1 MFLNYREHDYV
12 ECNYRRMLQSERLD
26 EFKKSVQN
34 KFNIY
39 NSLFLNLPYQNIENV
54 GMLIPLLLHQAE
66 TGLKSGKNPQEILDA
81 FFQNYANIDSER
93 DRIDFMF
100 RIIQYVERQVVL
112 YDSVE
117 DAAFPKLQ
125 KHSSSLTIGDYFQLV
140 DKNKSWDQ
148 ISEKLSTF
156 SARIVLTAHP
166 TQFYTPAVLDIIGNL
181 RSLILENKI
190 NDIDLVLQQLGL
202 TSLINAKKPTPLD
215 EAKNII
221 YILRN
226 VYYDAVG
233 ELYAYIK
240 DNIGDM
246 DFNNHNIMKLGF
258 WPGGDRDGN
267 PFVTSNITKDVAD
280 ELRITLMK
288 CYYHDVKK
296 LQQKLTFRDLQDI
309 ISNLRGRLYNTM
321 FDTSKVMRYDEII
334 EPLLEIR
341 SVLIEK
347 YHKLYLKDLDYLIDK
362 VKIFKT
368 HFATLDIRQD
378 HSVHTQV
385 VEAILKT
392 NGLISENIGELN
404 KQELIDI
411 LIHKDIDLQ
420 VQNYEED
427 IVKETIQNILQLRG
441 IQEKNGEEGCNRYVI
456 SNSESVFSV
465 LFVYGLFRWCGWES
479 DKITFDIIPLFETM
493 KGMESSENTMNELF
507 DLPEYKKHLA
517 QRHNKQTI
525 MLGFSDGTKDGG
537 YVKANWEIFKT
548 KEKLSAVCDRNDI
561 KAIFFDGRGGPP
573 ARGGGKTHRFYAAQ
587 TKDIANN
594 EIQLTIQGQT
604 ITSTYGTK
612 EQFIH
617 NSEQLLTAGLSN
629 NFFGKENVISKESRQ
644 LLEELSDLSFEKY
657 DALKNHDK
665 FIAYLENKSTL
676 KYYQKANIGSRP
688 GKRGHKKKLELTDL
702 RAISFVGSWSQL
714 KQNVPGYFGI
724 GTAIKI
730 LKDQGKLEDLKKLF
744 KEVPL
749 FKALMLNSMMSLA
762 KCYFEL
768 TSYMKDDEEYGEF
781 WNILYEEYLLS
792 KEMLLLISDSKI
804 LMEKES
810 VSRES
815 VKIRE
820 NIVLPLLVIQQFAL
834 QQMSKETEYKELYE
848 KIVIRSLYGNI
859 NASRN
864 SA

>member
-1 MFLNYREHDYV
+1 MF
-12 ECNYRRMLQSERLD
+12 QSERLD

-54 GMLIPLLLHQAE
+54 GMLIPLLVDQAE
-66 TGLKSGKNPQEILDA
+66 KGLKSGKNPQEILDA
-81 FFQNYANIDSER
+81 FFQNYANIDSEK

-233 ELYAYIK
+233 DLYAYIK

-288 CYYHDVKK
+288 CYYHDVKN
-296 LQQKLTFRDLQDI
+296 LQQKLTFRELQDVMA
-309 ISNLRGRLYNTM
+309 NLRGRLYNTM
-321 FDTSKVMRYDEII
+321 FDASKVLRYDEII
-334 EPLLEIR
+334 EPLLEMR
-341 SVLIEK
+341 SILINK
-347 YHKLYLKDLDYLIDK
+347 YHKLYLKDLDHLIDK

-378 HSVHTQV
+378 HSVHRQV
-385 VEAILKT
+385 VEAILKE
-392 NGLISENIGELN
+392 NGYISENIDELD

-411 LIHKDIDLQ
+411 LLNKEINLQ
-420 VQNYEED
+420 KQKYEED
-427 IVKETIQNILQLRG
+427 IVSETIQNILQLRG

-456 SNSESVFSV
+456 SNSENIFSV

-493 KGMESSENTMNELF
+493 KGMESSETTMNELF
-507 DLPEYKKHLA
+507 DLPEYKRHLD
-517 QRHNKQTI
+517 QRSKKQTI

-548 KEKLSAVCDRNDI
+548 KEKLSAVCGQNNI

-612 EQFIH
+612 EQFVH
-617 NSEQLLTAGLSN
+617 NCEQLLTAGLSN
-629 NFFGKENVISKESRQ
+629 NLFGKENIISKESRQ
-644 LLEELSDLSFEKY
+644 LLEALSDLSFEKY

-665 FIAYLENKSTL
+665 FIPYLENKSTL

-724 GTAIKI
+724 GTAIKV
-730 LKDQGKLEDLKKLF
+730 LKDQGKLGDLKKLF
-744 KEVPL
+744 KDVPL

-768 TSYMKDDEEYGEF
+768 TSYMKDDKEYGDF
-781 WNILYEEYLLS
+781 WQILYDEYLLS

-834 QQMSKETEYKELYE
+834 QQMSKDSEYKDLYE